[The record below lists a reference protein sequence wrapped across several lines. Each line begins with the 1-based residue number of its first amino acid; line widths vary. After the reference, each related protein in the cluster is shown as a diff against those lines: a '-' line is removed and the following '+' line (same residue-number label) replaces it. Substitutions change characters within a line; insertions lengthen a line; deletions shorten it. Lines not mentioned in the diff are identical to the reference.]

1 MRKISKTLVAT
12 MIIVATVTAFLIGCK
27 KEKETKMPDNEQV
40 AQNDPKGQEAIAR
53 IVDFRDKLEAYK
65 KNPAMRAGETVSL
78 AEAVW
83 NIENLFNITYA
94 MPEEFYSETANFEFS
109 LWLPVDSDGR
119 VTLPNLFNVY
129 DQAVVEAQTAYAND
143 GFINKGFVFM
153 IVDVEEQNNTSVRL
167 VFKGKTGERTS
178 HPNWHPHD
186 SAMYGGPFDTNDNWQ
201 YVQGMGKCDSTCL
214 ESGADKEIQ
223 SQLEVFLRSTLTI
236 PESGTRAVYVNSV
249 LITFDGNDYPNDV
262 FYRENVNAT
271 CIDFNNMNRLF
282 QREKRLIFETFP
294 NNESG
299 NVYGYKPI
307 MIEIEG
313 LKDENAPYITHQNN
327 IRYAQRLIAD
337 ITVVGETQ
345 DLLYD

>member
-1 MRKISKTLVAT
+1 MRKISKTLIAA

-27 KEKETKMPDNEQV
+27 KEKETKTPDNEQV

-119 VTLPNLFNVY
+119 VTLSNLFNVY
-129 DQAVVEAQTAYAND
+129 DQAVVESRTAYAND
-143 GFINKGFVFM
+143 GFINKGFAFM
-153 IVDVEEQNNTSVRL
+153 LVDIGEQDDTTVRL

-186 SAMYGGPFDTNDNWQ
+186 SVMYCGPFDTTGNWQ
-201 YVQGMGKCDSTCL
+201 YAQGMGKCDGTCL

-223 SQLEVFLRSTLTI
+223 RHLETFLRSTLTV
-236 PESGTRAVYVNSV
+236 PESGARAVYVNSV
-249 LITFDGNDYPNDV
+249 LITFDGTNYPNDV
-262 FYRENVNAT
+262 FYRQNVNAT
-271 CIDFNNMNRLF
+271 CIDFNNMNRLY
-282 QREKRLIFETFP
+282 QREKRLIFETLP
-294 NNESG
+294 NCSTG
-299 NVYGYKPI
+299 NVYGYTPI
-307 MIEIEG
+307 VIEING
-313 LKDENAPYITHQNN
+313 KNVNNDYITHENSLT
-327 IRYAQRLIAD
+327 YAQRLMAD
-337 ITVVGETQ
+337 ITIVGETQ
-345 DLLYD
+345 DLLDD

>member
-40 AQNDPKGQEAIAR
+40 AQNDPKSQEAIAR

-129 DQAVVEAQTAYAND
+129 EQAVVEARTAYAND
-143 GFINKGFVFM
+143 GFINKGFAFM
-153 IVDVEEQNNTSVRL
+153 LVDIGEENDTTVRL

-178 HPNWHPHD
+178 HPNWHSND
-186 SAMYGGPFDTNDNWQ
+186 SVMYSGPFDTTDNWH
-201 YVQGMGKCDSTCL
+201 YVCGMGKCDST
-214 ESGADKEIQ
+214 ETTYGADCLLTAALQ
-223 SQLEVFLRSTLTI
+223 MYLRSTI
-236 PESGTRAVYVNSV
+236 SAPETGARAVYLNSV
-249 LITFDGNDYPNDV
+249 LVAFDGRDYPNDV
-262 FYRENVNAT
+262 FYRADVSAT
-271 CIDFNNMNRLF
+271 CIDYNNMNRLF
-282 QREKRLIFETFP
+282 RNEKRLIFETIP
-294 NNESG
+294 NNPG
-299 NVYGYKPI
+299 LVVYGYTPI
-307 MIEIEG
+307 IIDIIG
-313 LKDENAPYITHQNN
+313 QYSENPPFITHANS
-327 IRYAQRLIAD
+327 ITYAQRVLAD
-337 ITVVGETQ
+337 ISVVGETQ
-345 DLLYD
+345 DLLDD

>member
-1 MRKISKTLVAT
+1 MRKISKTLVAA
-12 MIIVATVTAFLIGCK
+12 MIIVATVAAFLIGCK
-27 KEKETKMPDNEQV
+27 KEKETKLPDNEQV

-345 DLLYD
+345 DLLND

>member
-1 MRKISKTLVAT
+1 MRNISITLVAA

-40 AQNDPKGQEAIAR
+40 AQNDPKSQEAIAR

-129 DQAVVEAQTAYAND
+129 DQAVVEARTAYAND
-143 GFINKGFVFM
+143 GFINKGFAFM
-153 IVDVEEQNNTSVRL
+153 LVDIGEENDTTVRL

-178 HPNWHPHD
+178 HPNLPPHD
-186 SAMYGGPFDTNDNWQ
+186 TAMYGGPFDTTDNWR
-201 YVQGMGKCDSTCL
+201 YAQGMGKCDGTCL
-214 ESGADKEIQ
+214 DSGADKEIQ
-223 SQLEVFLRSTLTI
+223 RRLEAFLRSTLTV
-236 PESGTRAVYVNSV
+236 PESGARAVYVNSE
-249 LITFDGNDYPNDV
+249 LITFDGTEYPDDV
-262 FYRENVNAT
+262 FYRQNVNAT

-294 NNESG
+294 NDASG

-313 LKDENAPYITHQNN
+313 MQNGSAYITHQNS
-327 IRYAQRLIAD
+327 ITYAQRLMAD
-337 ITVVGETQ
+337 ITVVGETR
-345 DLLYD
+345 DLLDD

>member
-1 MRKISKTLVAT
+1 MRKISKTLVAA
-12 MIIVATVTAFLIGCK
+12 MIIVATVTAFLVGCK
-27 KEKETKMPDNEQV
+27 KEQNAKLSNNRQIT
-40 AQNDPKGQEAIAR
+40 QNDSKGKKAIER
-53 IVDFRDKLEAYK
+53 IVKFRNQMEAYK
-65 KNPAMRAGETVSL
+65 KNPATRTGETVSL

-94 MPEEFYSETANFEFS
+94 MPEEFYSETADFEFS

-129 DQAVVEAQTAYAND
+129 DQAVVEARTAYAND

-153 IVDVEEQNNTSVRL
+153 IVDVGEQNNTSVRL
-167 VFKGKTGERTS
+167 DFKGKTGERTTN
-178 HPNWHPHD
+178 PNWHVHD

-201 YVQGMGKCDSTCL
+201 YAQGMGKCDSTYL
-214 ESGADKEIQ
+214 ESGADKEIERH
-223 SQLEVFLRSTLTI
+223 LEVFLRSTLTI
-236 PESGTRAVYVNSV
+236 PESGARAVYVNSE

-262 FYRENVNAT
+262 FYRQNVNAT

-282 QREKRLIFETFP
+282 QREKRLIFETIP
-294 NNESG
+294 NNASG

-337 ITVVGETQ
+337 ITVVGEPR
-345 DLLYD
+345 DLLND

>member
-1 MRKISKTLVAT
+1 MRKFSKALVAT

-27 KEKETKMPDNEQV
+27 KEKETKTPDNEQV
-40 AQNDPKGQEAIAR
+40 AQNDPKGQEAIER

-143 GFINKGFVFM
+143 GFNNKGFVFLL
-153 IVDVEEQNNTSVRL
+153 VNVGEQNDDAVRL

-178 HPNWHPHD
+178 HPNLPPHD
-186 SAMYGGPFDTNDNWQ
+186 TAMYGGPFDTTDNWH

-214 ESGADKEIQ
+214 DSGADKEIQ
-223 SQLEVFLRSTLTI
+223 RRLEAFLRSTLTV
-236 PESGTRAVYVNSV
+236 PESGARAVYVNSE
-249 LITFDGNDYPNDV
+249 LITFDGTDYPDDV
-262 FYRENVNAT
+262 FYRQNVNAT
-271 CIDFNNMNRLF
+271 CIDFNNMNRLY
-282 QREKRLIFETFP
+282 QREKRLIFETLP
-294 NNESG
+294 NCSTG
-299 NVYGYKPI
+299 NVYGYTPI
-307 MIEIEG
+307 VIEING
-313 LKDENAPYITHQNN
+313 KNVNNDYITHENSLT
-327 IRYAQRLIAD
+327 YAQRLMAD
-337 ITVVGETQ
+337 ITIVGETQ
-345 DLLYD
+345 DLLDD